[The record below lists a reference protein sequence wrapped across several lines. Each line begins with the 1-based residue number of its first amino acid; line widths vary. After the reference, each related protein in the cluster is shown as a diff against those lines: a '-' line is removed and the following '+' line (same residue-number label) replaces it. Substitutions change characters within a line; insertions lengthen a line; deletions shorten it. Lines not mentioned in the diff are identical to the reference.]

1 MQHTFLIAMD
11 FIRTIVLTVVEVVA
25 AKDGADATAIGALEL
40 IFLTYWRGRSRFWGS
55 HREQIIL
62 IIKNMLSK
70 YIPIPGFT
78 SHLIACSI
86 KRIGNANRKPVKLT
100 AVDFVTVV
108 PTVVDTITVF

>member
-1 MQHTFLIAMD
+1 MD

-40 IFLTYWRGRSRFWGS
+40 IFLTYWPGRSRFWGS
-55 HREQIIL
+55 HSEQI
-62 IIKNMLSK
+62 
-70 YIPIPGFT
+70 IPIPGFT
-78 SHLIACSI
+78 SHLITCSI
-86 KRIGNANRKPVKLT
+86 KRIGNANRKLVKLT